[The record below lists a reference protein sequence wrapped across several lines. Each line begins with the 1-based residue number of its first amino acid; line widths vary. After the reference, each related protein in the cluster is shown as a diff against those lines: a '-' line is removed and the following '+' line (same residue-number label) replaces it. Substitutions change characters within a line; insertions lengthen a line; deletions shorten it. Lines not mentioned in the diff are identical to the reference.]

1 MEPLP
6 WDLGLRSLAK
16 TQDRRLDTAKQQS
29 LAARLL
35 GTCHAYAYVLLS
47 RTCTR
52 ARGAK
57 WKLESRTAFFSALNH
72 LYLLGY
78 YLSSFPCR
86 SLPLEVQPRR
96 LGHLVEHYSFA
107 IDEEGGPKE
116 FVCCPHMKRFLPPL
130 LAAAFIH
137 PYLPFQQNDKNP

>member
-1 MEPLP
+1 M
-6 WDLGLRSLAK
+6 GLRSLAK

-57 WKLESRTAFFSALNH
+57 WKLESRTAFFSALILQMDVANGKPNH

-78 YLSSFPCR
+78 YLSSFPCM
-86 SLPLEVQPRR
+86 SV
-96 LGHLVEHYSFA
+96 VA
-107 IDEEGGPKE
+107 IRGAT
-116 FVCCPHMKRFLPPL
+116 
-130 LAAAFIH
+130 AAARTSGGALLIRH
-137 PYLPFQQNDKNP
+137 

>member
-1 MEPLP
+1 MESQTTFIYWVTTSPLF
-6 WDLGLRSLAK
+6 
-16 TQDRRLDTAKQQS
+16 
-29 LAARLL
+29 
-35 GTCHAYAYVLLS
+35 HA
-47 RTCTR
+47 
-52 ARGAK
+52 
-57 WKLESRTAFFSALNH
+57 
-72 LYLLGY
+72 
-78 YLSSFPCR
+78 CR